1 VKDDTGYIGLVTRV
15 VAVVIDAAVINLVA
29 LLVSLGAGLI
39 LSLFHIGS
47 VLKDVLIVVGAV
59 VYVLWTMA
67 YFVGFWV
74 TTGETL
80 GDRVMRIRVVAADGS
95 RVKPR
100 WALVRIVGAVL
111 SALPLFAGYLMILF
125 DRRRRGLLDIMA
137 RTVVVESPNLS
148 ITARRRARRRALEA
162 ENYIRS
168 SDSGDE
174 REAFVPQ
181 A

>member
-1 VKDDTGYIGLVTRV
+1 MKDDTGYIGVVTRV
-15 VAVVIDAAVINLVA
+15 IALVIDAAVINLVA
-29 LLVSLGAGLI
+29 LLVSLGASLI
-39 LSLFHIGS
+39 LSLFHITTTA
-47 VLKDVLIVVGAV
+47 KDVLIVIGAV
-59 VYVLWTMA
+59 AYVVWTIA
-67 YFVGFWV
+67 YFVGFWA

-80 GDRVMRIRVVAADGS
+80 GDRVMRIRVVAADGT

-100 WALVRIVGAVL
+100 WALVRIIGAVL
-111 SALPLFAGYLMILF
+111 SALPLFAGYLLILF

-162 ENYIRS
+162 ESYIRS

-174 REAFVPQ
+174 RDAFVAQP
-181 A
+181 

>member
-1 VKDDTGYIGLVTRV
+1 MKEDTGYIGLVTRV
-15 VAVVIDAAVINLVA
+15 IALVIDAAVINVVA
-29 LLVSLGAGLI
+29 LLVSLGASLI
-39 LSLFHIGS
+39 LSLFHITTTA
-47 VLKDVLIVVGAV
+47 KDVLIVIGAV
-59 VYVLWTMA
+59 AYVLWTIV
-67 YFVGFWV
+67 YFVGFWA

-80 GDRVMRIRVVAADGS
+80 GDRIMRIRVVAVDGS

-111 SALPLFAGYLMILF
+111 SALPLFAGYLLILF

-137 RTVVVESPNLS
+137 RTVVVESPSLS
-148 ITARRRARRRALEA
+148 IAARRRARRRALEA
-162 ENYIRS
+162 ENYARS

-174 REAFVPQ
+174 RAAFVPQ